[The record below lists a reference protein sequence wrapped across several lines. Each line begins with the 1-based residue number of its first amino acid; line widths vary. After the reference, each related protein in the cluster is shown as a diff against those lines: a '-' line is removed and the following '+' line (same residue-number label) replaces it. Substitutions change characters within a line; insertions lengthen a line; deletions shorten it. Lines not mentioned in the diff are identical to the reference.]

1 MVGTVKWR
9 DSGVGDVPIDGTS
22 GGCLHVLPR
31 SRTLLAITAHTVGMY
46 TEILVPT
53 DGSRGMKHVTD
64 HALALAELCG
74 ATVHV
79 LYVVDETAYAA
90 VPGDT
95 RERVREALE
104 GDGES
109 ATKAIAERAFERD
122 IDVTREVRWGDPAV
136 AIVAYAI
143 ENDVDLV
150 VMGTRGKTGFERYL
164 LGSVAEKVVRVS
176 PVPVVTVHAGDREA
190 LLTELQELIGL

>member
-1 MVGTVKWR
+1 MNAPASGRRHER
-9 DSGVGDVPIDGTS
+9 DDSPGRLTEHFAAIRVSSPTYEDV
-22 GGCLHVLPR
+22 
-31 SRTLLAITAHTVGMY
+31 
-46 TEILVPT
+46 LVPT
-53 DGSRGMKHVTD
+53 DGRGGMERVTD

-79 LYVVDETAYAA
+79 LYVVDEAAYAS
-90 VPGDT
+90 VPDDA
-95 RERVREALE
+95 RERVRDALE

-109 ATKAIAERAFERD
+109 ATKAVSERALERGL
-122 IDVTREVRWGDPAV
+122 DVNREIRWGDPAV
-136 AIVAYAI
+136 AIVAYAV

-176 PVPVVTVHAGDREA
+176 PVPVVTVHAGDR
-190 LLTELQELIGL
+190 QELRREIEGLIGP